1 MLKIDNLSFS
11 YGNEKIIDRFSIELD
26 GNGIYAIMGPS
37 GCGKSTLFSLICGLL
52 KPDDGSIVYD
62 YKKVSYAFQEP
73 RLIPHM
79 TAAENVNFVLG
90 GKKSTLEKAKKALQ
104 AVGLGSDSE
113 KYPSEL
119 SGGMQKR
126 VALARAL
133 AFDGDLLLLDEPF
146 TGLDEETK
154 EDIIELIKEI
164 GKSKLILMITHDGAE
179 AEKCSANI
187 LHFNQINNEPSVK

>member
-1 MLKIDNLSFS
+1 MLKTDKLSFS
-11 YGNEKIIDRFSIELD
+11 YGKEKILNDFSLTVD

-37 GCGKSTLFSLICGLL
+37 GCGKSTLFSLISGLL
-52 KPDDGSIVYD
+52 KPQSGEITNDFERI
-62 YKKVSYAFQEP
+62 SYAFQEP

-90 GKKSTLEKAKKALQ
+90 GKKSTLERAIKALH
-104 AVGLGSDSE
+104 AVGLGGDSD

-133 AFDGDLLLLDEPF
+133 AFDGDFLLLDEPF
-146 TGLDEETK
+146 TGLDDETK
-154 EDIIELIKEI
+154 DNIIQLIKEV
-164 GKSKLILMITHDGAE
+164 GKSKPVLMITHDISE
-179 AEKCSANI
+179 AEKCEANI
-187 LHFNQINNEPSVK
+187 FQFNQLNSGENK

>member
-1 MLKIDNLSFS
+1 MLKIDSISFS
-11 YGNEKIIDRFSIELD
+11 YGKEKILDNFSLEL
-26 GNGIYAIMGPS
+26 GERGIYAIMGPS

-52 KPDDGSIVYD
+52 KPERGSITHVFSRI
-62 YKKVSYAFQEP
+62 SYAFQEP

-90 GKKSTLEKAKKALQ
+90 GKKSSLDKAKKALDS
-104 AVGLGSDSE
+104 VGLYEDAE

-126 VALARAL
+126 VSLARAI
-133 AFDGDLLLLDEPF
+133 AYCGDFLLLDEPF

-154 EDIIELIKEI
+154 DDIINIIKEI
-164 GKSKLILMITHDGAE
+164 GKNALVLMITHDSAE
-179 AEKCSANI
+179 AEKCADKI
-187 LHFNQINNEPSVK
+187 LFFEQINRS

>member
-1 MLKIDNLSFS
+1 MLKTDKLSFS
-11 YGNEKIIDRFSIELD
+11 YGKEKILNDFSLTVD

-37 GCGKSTLFSLICGLL
+37 GCGKSTLFSLISGLL
-52 KPDDGSIVYD
+52 KPQSGEITHDFERI
-62 YKKVSYAFQEP
+62 SYAFQEP

-90 GKKSTLEKAKKALQ
+90 GKKSTLERAIKALN
-104 AVGLGSDSE
+104 AVGLGGDSD

-133 AFDGDLLLLDEPF
+133 AFDGDFLLLDEPF
-146 TGLDEETK
+146 TGLDDETK
-154 EDIIELIKEI
+154 DNIIQLIKEV
-164 GKSKLILMITHDGAE
+164 GKSKLVLMITHDISE
-179 AEKCSANI
+179 AEKCEANI
-187 LHFNQINNEPSVK
+187 FQFNQLNSGENK